1 MDTNLESA
9 RQEIQKYTNRG
20 GNNNEGMRDQV
31 AKMNKGKETTA
42 RKLKKPAPNAATEL
56 SAPVKSIFSVNS
68 QVAAHSA
75 EIERDSSA
83 SPVVVWAPMNPR
95 SPKPIKPAVGN
106 ITTADV
112 PYGSAMEDWEVSPGT
127 VRTARDNFNSGGHGK
142 FIPGLLSVNKVFV
155 LTSHRSCL
163 FGPPYPQQPHR
174 HRICQYKLRHPYYPW
189 RP

>member
-1 MDTNLESA
+1 MDRNLESA

-42 RKLKKPAPNAATEL
+42 RRLKKPAPNAATEL

-68 QVAAHSA
+68 QVAARSA

-106 ITTADV
+106 ITTAEV

-127 VRTARDNFNSGGHGK
+127 VRTARENFNSGGHGK
-142 FIPGLLSVNKVFV
+142 SIRGLLSVNKVFV

-163 FGPPYPQQPHR
+163 FGPPYPQQPHS
-174 HRICQYKLRHPYYPW
+174 HRIC
-189 RP
+189 